1 MIYFRDEEYFGVI
14 NEQAGKIHKK
24 ISLKDGFNVLKKQYI
39 QNGTNKTF
47 VDYVITI
54 YNNPPQQYTETT
66 TVPDTNNV
74 VYNTEQTKENEESAK
89 MAMNAPNNYSIN
101 YTTSVTGQN
110 EKKEVIT
117 NKNQLTLEQY
127 NFLYN

>member
-1 MIYFRDEEYFGVI
+1 MIYFRDKEYFGVI
-14 NEQAGKIHKK
+14 NEQDGKTRKK
-24 ISLKDGFNVLKKQYI
+24 ISLKDGFNALKKQYS
-39 QNGTNKTF
+39 QNGTNKSF
-47 VDYVITI
+47 IDYVITI

-66 TVPDTNNV
+66 TTPNTDIA
-74 VYNTEQTKENEESAK
+74 YNTEQTKENEKSAEIV
-89 MAMNAPNNYSIN
+89 MNAPTNYSIN

>member
-1 MIYFRDEEYFGVI
+1 MIYFRDREYFGVM
-14 NEQAGKIHKK
+14 NEDVETPRKK
-24 ISLKDGFNVLKKQYI
+24 ISLKDGFDALKKQYT
-39 QNGTNKTF
+39 QTGTNKTF
-47 VDYVITI
+47 IDYVITI

-89 MAMNAPNNYSIN
+89 MAINAPSNYSIN

-110 EKKEVIT
+110 EKKQVIT